1 MSVATDSFTEI
12 IHVRLLDEGVDV
24 WRPVRARRLPS
35 GVYELA
41 ADPVPADE
49 VWEFEPGA
57 QVTTKHRLLD
67 QKRAIIAVSRS
78 QKRAKP
84 AGGR

>member
-12 IHVRLLDEGVDV
+12 IHVRLLDEGVEV
-24 WRPVRARRLPS
+24 WRPVRARKLAS
-35 GVYELA
+35 GAYELA
-41 ADPVPADE
+41 PDPAPGDE
-49 VWEFEPGA
+49 LWEFEPGT

-67 QKRAIIAVSRS
+67 QGRAIIAVSRA
-78 QKRAKP
+78 QKRTKP